1 MSNDKYIGLDV
12 HQSSIVTAV
21 HNHQGEC
28 VMESIIETFSR
39 FGNRSAMKW
48 ETTGGVSPMM

>member
-28 VMESIIETFSR
+28 VMDSIIETFSR
-39 FGNRSAMKW
+39 LGNRAAMKW
-48 ETTGGVSPMM
+48 ETAGGLSPMM